1 MFLHKPNACSK
12 TLRGEGGGINR
23 ANLRQAPLSASDK
36 RPCRGGEGGRVGD
49 TPYPLQGYPLP
60 VPDTL
65 ARRPTPYPCRGYPRK
80 LPPPIGRLAV
90 HRPPR
95 NATPRDTLAA
105 MIALPSTLSPR
116 YVAPSPLL
124 E

>member
-1 MFLHKPNACSK
+1 VPVY
-12 TLRGEGGGINR
+12 
-23 ANLRQAPLSASDK
+23 DK
-36 RPCRGGEGGRVGD
+36 RPCRPATSGLVEGVGEGRGGD
-49 TPYPLQGYPLP
+49 TPYPLQGYPLA

-80 LPPPIGRLAV
+80 LPPAIGRLAV

-95 NATPRDTLAA
+95 NATPRAPLAA
-105 MIALPSTLSPR
+105 MIALPAPLSPR
-116 YVAPSPLL
+116 YVARRPPF